1 MIVICEECGKKYQI
15 DPAKI
20 RGKQA
25 RFTCK
30 SCGNP
35 VTVEKPAEPPVAVE
49 PVAAPP
55 ESPDTKFWEEI
66 ASSDEA
72 GEGPTQAEG
81 RKKDKKRKK
90 DRGTSAPRTMGLRA
104 KMMILF
110 FVVPILCVAAAGWL
124 YIQQLQDLSTL
135 ITDQS
140 SETVNKMAEEV
151 IALKAKTVARQ
162 VAIFFDAHPGL
173 TREQFNT
180 NPEFRDIAVQKVGK
194 TGYTAV
200 YTIPDENGVSS
211 LWAHPNE
218 KLIGVDLKKV
228 MEKALGKGFDRF
240 WKVYAGA
247 FKGKV
252 SEGYYP
258 WQDPDGKIR
267 EKFMVC
273 VPIENTPY
281 VAPATTYLDEFTTP
295 VKRLRSETTA
305 RTQATRNTIYV
316 IVLATIVLIGVIVSI
331 YGYKLTRRIQALTNI
346 ADRISVGELDA
357 EIEAQSNDEIGDLG
371 DAVSRMQDS
380 IRLSIERLRKRR

>member
-35 VTVEKPAEPPVAVE
+35 VTVFKPEEPPAAVE
-49 PVAAPP
+49 PAAAPS
-55 ESPDTKFWEEI
+55 ESPDKKFWEEI
-66 ASSDEA
+66 PSSEGV
-72 GEGPTQAEG
+72 GEGPPPAED
-81 RKKDKKRKK
+81 RKKKKRRKEV
-90 DRGTSAPRTMGLRA
+90 SAPKGLGLRA

-140 SETVNKMAEEV
+140 SEAVNKMAEEL
-151 IALKAKTVARQ
+151 ITLKAQTVARQ
-162 VAIFFDAHPGL
+162 AAIYFDAHPGL
-173 TREQFNT
+173 TKEQLNIH
-180 NPEFRDIAVQKVGK
+180 PEFRDIAVQKVGK
-194 TGYTAV
+194 TGYTAI
-200 YTIPDENGVSS
+200 YSIPDVNGVSS

-218 KLIGVDLKKV
+218 KLIGVDLKEV

-247 FKGKV
+247 FKGNI

-273 VPIENTPY
+273 VPVEKTPY

-316 IVLATIVLIGVIVSI
+316 IVLATIVLIGVIVSF
-331 YGYKLTRRIQALTNI
+331 YGYKLTSRIQALTNI

-357 EIEAQSNDEIGDLG
+357 EIEVQSNDEIGDLG

-380 IRLSIERLRKRR
+380 IRLSIERLRKRG